1 MGQGIEHYLQA
12 SWQTPDGHSV
22 SEPLRRCEP
31 IPGWSHFDS
40 VPGAVMSHARRHHAN
55 LRDEHPDALVL
66 KVDVL
71 ESLMSW
77 NDRGEARRMYVKRI
91 GQHPST
97 DVELAES
104 ADWVNAWRAARN
116 LPPLETP

>member
-1 MGQGIEHYLQA
+1 MRQAHEHNLQA
-12 SWQTPDGHSV
+12 NWHTADGKYHATG
-22 SEPLRRCEP
+22 LIRCEP
-31 IPGWSHFDS
+31 IPDWKHRGS